1 MAKRV
6 NCQADYV
13 FQVDLEVPALATGII
28 GAPTLG
34 AVTDIKCRLS
44 ATATGAAIH
53 AAVNTLAASERSSDP
68 GRFYAAVDATLLT
81 SHVLTLGVGKSFW
94 AIWSKAGDF
103 DLEAV
108 RFLVGD
114 GAAVT

>member
-1 MAKRV
+1 MAKRI
-6 NCQADYV
+6 NCRADYV
-13 FQVDLEVPALATGII
+13 FQVDLEVPALATGDL
-28 GAPTLG
+28 GAPALG
-34 AVTDIKCRLS
+34 AVTDLKFRLS
-44 ATATGAAIH
+44 ATGTGAALH
-53 AAVNTLAASERSSDP
+53 AGVDAIAASERSSDP

-81 SHVLTLGVGKSFW
+81 SHVLTLGAGVSFYG
-94 AIWSKAGDF
+94 IWSKAGDF